1 MVAYSIGSY
10 RAQIPVGDRKSG
22 MPLSVEIP
30 APVSTTQGCRSWSKE
45 ASSLTAVECRVM
57 ADFRFSTDVRVR
69 FAETD
74 AQGVAHNSNYLV
86 WFEIA
91 RIAYLEEFAGGYP
104 ALRETGLESFVL
116 ESHVRYRL
124 PAHFDDRLQ
133 IHARV
138 GELRGA
144 RFRFDYEVTRGA
156 ELIADGWTSHA
167 CVDAKTLRPTRIP
180 QALADAISKAESSS
194 TASSASST
202 STSSSST
209 STS

>member
-1 MVAYSIGSY
+1 MG
-10 RAQIPVGDRKSG
+10 
-22 MPLSVEIP
+22 E
-30 APVSTTQGCRSWSKE
+30 
-45 ASSLTAVECRVM
+45 
-57 ADFRFSTDVRVR
+57 FRFSTGVRVR

-144 RFRFDYEVTRGA
+144 RFRFDYEVTRGP
-156 ELIADGWTSHA
+156 EVIADGWTSHA
-167 CVDAKTLRPTRIP
+167 CVDATTLRPTRIP
-180 QALADAISKAESSS
+180 QALADAIARAESA
-194 TASSASST
+194 ASSASSS
-202 STSSSST
+202 STSSSCS
-209 STS
+209 SS